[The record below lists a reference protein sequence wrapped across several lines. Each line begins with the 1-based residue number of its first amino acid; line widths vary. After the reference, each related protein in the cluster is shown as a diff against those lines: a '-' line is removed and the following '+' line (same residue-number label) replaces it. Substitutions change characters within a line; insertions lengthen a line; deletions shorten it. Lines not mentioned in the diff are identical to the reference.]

1 MEDTQ
6 QKLVRKLEEWQEDE
20 LAIYDYFIAK
30 ALSFTNLKIRRPENK
45 VKGCASGLWFAVS
58 LNNGMIEAVADSD
71 SLIIKGIALS
81 ICEIYNGMTLE
92 AAKKTE
98 ITFLNNFD
106 LAGELDENRR
116 NGLGQISQII
126 RKL

>member
-81 ICEIYNGMTLE
+81 ICEIYNGISWE
-92 AAKKTE
+92 AEKKRK
-98 ITFLNNFD
+98 IFFLIIFVWDGKLN
-106 LAGELDENRR
+106 ENRR
-116 NGLGQISQII
+116 NGLSQISQII

>member
-1 MEDTQ
+1 
-6 QKLVRKLEEWQEDE
+6 
-20 LAIYDYFIAK
+20 
-30 ALSFTNLKIRRPENK
+30 
-45 VKGCASGLWFAVS
+45 
-58 LNNGMIEAVADSD
+58 MIEAVADSD

-116 NGLGQISQII
+116 NGLSQISQII